1 MKISNSGKTITI
13 RMPDGMIGRRFTI
26 TYTLNNVVILQRVVE
41 GGHLVHGTNC
51 MTINAKHYPGWPVHG
66 QIDVPETW
74 ETLNSKVRFSIPDG
88 PLPPVKIINRKKK
101 LPAERVDEIKEH
113 AKDAIIGVQ
122 PIFCHGQYYDPPKDN
137 ILPPKP
143 EGYYD
148 PRVFSDET
156 PAVEPTEEVMFR
168 FKNRDYFFNVPVEE
182 LIDLAIDWGSR
193 GFSAR

>member
-13 RMPDGMIGRRFTI
+13 RMPNGMIGRRFTI

-51 MTINAKHYPGWPVHG
+51 MTINAKHYPGWPIHG
-66 QIDVPETW
+66 QIEVPETW
-74 ETLNSKVRFSIPDG
+74 ETIGNKLRFSIPDG
-88 PLPPVKIINRKKK
+88 PLPPVKIINRNREK
-101 LPAERVDEIKEH
+101 LSAEREDEIRQH
-113 AKDAIIGVQ
+113 AADSG
-122 PIFCHGQYYDPPKDN
+122 
-137 ILPPKP
+137 ILMKNWANPAPTSETILSPKP
-143 EGYYD
+143 E
-148 PRVFSDET
+148 PT
-156 PAVEPTEEVMFR
+156 LIEPTEEVMFR

>member
-26 TYTLNNVVILQRVVE
+26 TYTLNNVVILQRVAE

-66 QIDVPETW
+66 QIEVPETW

-88 PLPPVKIINRKKK
+88 PLPPVKSINRNRKK
-101 LPAERVDEIKEH
+101 LSPEREDEIRQH
-113 AKDAIIGVQ
+113 AADSG
-122 PIFCHGQYYDPPKDN
+122 
-137 ILPPKP
+137 ILMKNWANPAPKP

>member
-1 MKISNSGKTITI
+1 
-13 RMPDGMIGRRFTI
+13 MPDGMIGHRFTI
-26 TYTLNNVVILQRVVE
+26 TYTLNNVAILQRVIE

-74 ETLNSKVRFSIPDG
+74 EAIGSKVRFSIPDG
-88 PLPPVKIINRKKK
+88 PLPPVKIINRKRKK
-101 LPAERVDEIKEH
+101 LSAEREDEIRQH
-113 AKDAIIGVQ
+113 AADSG
-122 PIFCHGQYYDPPKDN
+122 
-137 ILPPKP
+137 ILMKNWAN
-143 EGYYD
+143 
-148 PRVFSDET
+148 
-156 PAVEPTEEVMFR
+156 PAPTLIEPTEEVMFR